1 MQFVGSAVELSEDD
15 LYVFKEAEALAV
27 GLVELREFYPSGFA
41 TSHNVNFWI
50 FLEYVVK
57 EDLAL
62 LIYSEVE

>member
-1 MQFVGSAVELSEDD
+1 VGSAVELSEDD
-15 LYVFKEAEALAV
+15 LYVFKEALAV
-27 GLVELREFYPSGFA
+27 GFVELREFYPSGFA

-50 FLEYVVK
+50 FLKYIVK